1 MKNTSTQPSPR
12 FFQYVNVTLSN
23 GTHEFTYK
31 KFLEIFSKDGIT
43 EEEIITFLRDYHD
56 VTEATHSVGLKD
68 GFYWTEADTSAGVF
82 PVRRGSDPEPRV
94 FNSDEPEIAHLMEVA
109 PELFE
114 YNW

>member
-43 EEEIITFLRDYHD
+43 EEESITFLRDYHD

-82 PVRRGSDPEPRV
+82 PISRGTGYEPRV
-94 FNSDEPEIAHLMEVA
+94 YSSDEPEIAQLMEVA

>member
-1 MKNTSTQPSPR
+1 MKNTTTSPSTHL
-12 FFQYVNVTLSN
+12 FQYVNVTLSN
-23 GTHEFTYK
+23 GIHEFTYK
-31 KFLEIFSKDGIT
+31 KFIEIFDANGIT
-43 EEEIITFLRDYHD
+43 EDEIISFLREHHD
-56 VTEATHSVGLKD
+56 IIEDTHRKGVKD
-68 GFYWTEADTSAGVF
+68 GFFWTESDTSAGVF

>member
-43 EEEIITFLRDYHD
+43 EEEIITFLGEHHD
-56 VTEATHSVGLKD
+56 INENVYTEGLD
-68 GFYWTEADTSAGVF
+68 EGFYWTESDTSAGVF
-82 PVRRGSDPEPRV
+82 PISRGTGYEPRV
-94 FNSDEPEIAHLMEVA
+94 YSSDEPEIAQLMEVA